1 MHTLLGLYVSAS
13 GMTVPF
19 LRGTSLLTGTF
30 YIYMITAIWQKGV
43 FMGQLNTIGW
53 VSSDLIRMVSKNQN
67 SLIRF
72 SLGEHIGYGANA
84 RTQYYQVWA
93 SGDLMR
99 QLTRANVRKGSLIWV
114 SGSLEQEE
122 YTKKDGVTRDKRLNL
137 TLKDW
142 KYVPGT
148 GNSENRPSRKQD
160 AIPVSEPNLPLIETI
175 DGERNPLPE

>member
-1 MHTLLGLYVSAS
+1 
-13 GMTVPF
+13 
-19 LRGTSLLTGTF
+19 
-30 YIYMITAIWQKGV
+30 
-43 FMGQLNTIGW
+43 MGQLNTIGW

-67 SLIRF
+67 PFIRF

-99 QLTRANVRKGSLIWV
+99 QLMKANVRKGSLIWV

-142 KYVPGT
+142 NYVPST
-148 GNSENRPSRKQD
+148 GNNGNSPSRKQD
-160 AIPVSEPNLPLIETI
+160 AVPASEPNPPSYRDNRRRAGPIAGVILRPQQEA
-175 DGERNPLPE
+175 PY